1 MAVSCPTVRYEKALG
16 TGLCVVV
23 ASGAMTLAPNMPHQ
37 SVFFSKSTK
46 GPSMST
52 DVTLCHLCRPP
63 SKHTLA

>member
-1 MAVSCPTVRYEKALG
+1 MRYDTALG

-23 ASGAMTLAPNMPHQ
+23 ASGAMTLATNMPHQ
-37 SVFFSKSTK
+37 SVLFCKSTK

-52 DVTLCHLCRPP
+52 DVTLWHLCRPP